1 MKAAVT
7 CIRET
12 LLALCYPVHP
22 ETAETLSVRGRERER
37 GRECERGGE
46 SVR

>member
-12 LLALCYPVHP
+12 LLALCHPVHP
-22 ETAETLSVRGRERER
+22 EAAETLSVRGRER
-37 GRECERGGE
+37 GGERGGE